1 MELTLF
7 HNISLGTRM
16 GADELRFEADFANEI
31 AYCPWESWTL
41 RARFEEKSIAPCRV
55 DHATNAIRCVDQK
68 DLRAQLLE
76 AVSTGQACESP
87 ADNNRLLMEWHCARI
102 LSEVSKMP
110 SSIPESTVQD
120 TKRTDAPQAQPNT
133 GGARTGRRSLVEF
146 MREYEARRNEIAVAQ
161 RRGYRMERWTYG
173 QILDGA
179 NRFARELEAR
189 GIVKGEAVLLWGPG
203 SAEWTAAFL
212 GCMLRGAVAVPI
224 DAVSTA
230 EFAARVALD
239 VNAKLIVRS
248 ERLAC
253 RESPAPSLSLETF
266 SVSVANH
273 SAVPYPSPALT
284 RNDTLETIF
293 TSGTTAEPRGVVIS
307 HGNVLANIE
316 PLEKEIQKYLRWER
330 FFHPLRFLNL
340 LPLSH
345 IFGQMM
351 SVFIPPL
358 LGATVIH
365 VDSLKPWETI
375 DTIRRERVSVLVT
388 VPRLIESLE
397 REIERDLES
406 RSQLETFRKHFDASE
421 GHHFLRR
428 WWTFRAIH
436 RRFGWKFWA
445 FICGGAALP
454 EQTETFWHRLGYA
467 VVQGYG
473 MTETTSLITLN
484 HPFRTGRGSIGSAFP
499 GMEIK
504 VDAKGEVLVRGENVA
519 TAYRRGQE
527 LEPVA
532 GSDGWFHTGDLAE
545 VGADGRL
552 YFKGR
557 SKNTIVTSAGMKVY
571 PEDLEKA
578 LRKQEGVR
586 DCVVIGL
593 ERSGNEEPCAA
604 LLLDSDNGDGA
615 RAVEQANKSLADYQQ
630 VRQWFVWP
638 APDFPRTATQKPALA
653 AIRAVVE
660 VKLSGAGAPKR
671 TASVSDLVAQ
681 ITRRLAHSGSTEDGG
696 EDLANMSS
704 LDRVELM
711 SAIEDRYQVDLS
723 EARFSQANSVAE
735 LEKLIREPQPAPVD
749 YTFPHW
755 PQSWPIKAIR
765 LAAYYL
771 LVRPATYLL
780 AAPRIRGK
788 ENLRGVQGP
797 VLVVSNH
804 VTYVDIGWILAAL
817 PVRLR
822 HRLATAMRG
831 ERLAQMRHPD
841 PKLGWLERFAE
852 WISYPLVLTFFN
864 VFPLPKESGF
874 LRSFSFVGNLI
885 DRRWSVLV
893 FPEGLTT
900 PDGKLAPFRS
910 GIGLLATRL
919 NIPIVPIRL
928 DGLFDL
934 KEKSRSFARPGHV
947 KVTIGK
953 PVRFSSEQHPEEIA
967 KDLQHRIEEL

>member
-1 MELTLF
+1 
-7 HNISLGTRM
+7 
-16 GADELRFEADFANEI
+16 
-31 AYCPWESWTL
+31 
-41 RARFEEKSIAPCRV
+41 
-55 DHATNAIRCVDQK
+55 
-68 DLRAQLLE
+68 
-76 AVSTGQACESP
+76 
-87 ADNNRLLMEWHCARI
+87 
-102 LSEVSKMP
+102 MP
-110 SSIPESTVQD
+110 SSTPESTVQD
-120 TKRTDAPQAQPNT
+120 TKRSDAAQLEPN
-133 GGARTGRRSLVEF
+133 GSDAKTGRQSLVEF
-146 MREYEARRNEIAVAQ
+146 VREYEARRDEIAVAQ
-161 RRGYRMERWTYG
+161 RHGYRMERWTYG

-179 NRFARELEAR
+179 NSFARELEAR
-189 GIVKGEAVLLWGPG
+189 GIGKGEAVLLWGPG

-212 GCMLRGAVAVPI
+212 GCMLRGAVSVPI
-224 DAVSTA
+224 DPVSA
-230 EFAARVALD
+230 ADFAARVARD

-248 ERLAC
+248 EKLAC
-253 RESPAPSLSLETF
+253 GELPASSLSLETL
-266 SVSVANH
+266 SQSVAHH
-273 SAVPYPSPALT
+273 SAAPYPSPALT
-284 RNDTLETIF
+284 RDDTLEIIF

-316 PLEKEIQKYLRWER
+316 PLEREIQKYLRWER

-351 SVFIPPL
+351 GLFIPPL

-375 DTIRRERVSVLVT
+375 ETIRRERVSVLVA

-397 REIERDLES
+397 REIERDLE
-406 RSQLETFRKHFDASE
+406 RRGRLEKFRKQFDASE
-421 GHHFLRR
+421 GKHFLRR
-428 WWTFRAIH
+428 WWIFRAIH
-436 RRFGWKFWA
+436 RRLGWKFWA

-454 EQTETFWHRLGYA
+454 EQTEAFWHRLGYA

-473 MTETTSLITLN
+473 MTETASLITLN

-504 VDAKGEVLVRGENVA
+504 VDAKGEVLVRGGNVA
-519 TAYRRGQE
+519 TAYRRGRE
-527 LEPVA
+527 LEPVV

-545 VGADGRL
+545 VGPDGKL

-557 SKNTIVTSAGMKVY
+557 SKSTIVTSAGMKVY

-578 LRKQEGVR
+578 LRKQQGVR

-593 ERSGNEEPCAA
+593 ARSGNEEPCAA
-604 LLLDSDNGDGA
+604 LILDAPDSSGA

-630 VRQWFVWP
+630 IRQWFVWP
-638 APDFPRTATQKPALA
+638 EPDFPRTATQKPALQA
-653 AIRAVVE
+653 VRAMAE
-660 VKLSGAGAPKR
+660 AKLGGAVRPER
-671 TASVSDLVAQ
+671 RASVSDLVAQ
-681 ITRRLAHSGSTEDGG
+681 ITERSAQPRSTDDGP
-696 EDLANMSS
+696 DNLANMSS

-723 EARFSQANSVAE
+723 EAKFSQANSVAE
-735 LEKLIREPQPAPVD
+735 LEKLIREPQSAPVD
-749 YTFPHW
+749 YIFPHW
-755 PQSWPIKAIR
+755 PQSWPITGLR
-765 LAAYYL
+765 LVAYYL
-771 LVRPATYLL
+771 LVWPATYLL

-788 ENLRGVQGP
+788 ENLREVQGP
-797 VLVVSNH
+797 VLVISNH

-817 PVRLR
+817 PARLR

-841 PKLGWLERFAE
+841 RKLGWIDWFAE
-852 WISYPLVLTFFN
+852 LISYPLVLTFFN

-874 LRSFSFVGNLI
+874 LRSFSFIGDLV

-919 NIPIVPIRL
+919 SIPVVPIRL

-934 KEKSRSFARPGHV
+934 KGKNRSFARPGHV
-947 KVTIGK
+947 KVMIGR
-953 PVRFSSEQHPEEIA
+953 PVRFSADQNAEEIA
-967 KDLQHRIEEL
+967 KDLQRRVEEL

>member
-1 MELTLF
+1 M
-7 HNISLGTRM
+7 
-16 GADELRFEADFANEI
+16 
-31 AYCPWESWTL
+31 PW
-41 RARFEEKSIAPCRV
+41 
-55 DHATNAIRCVDQK
+55 
-68 DLRAQLLE
+68 
-76 AVSTGQACESP
+76 
-87 ADNNRLLMEWHCARI
+87 
-102 LSEVSKMP
+102 
-110 SSIPESTVQD
+110 SIPQAAVQHSAAAG
-120 TKRTDAPQAQPNT
+120 APEPQQAAAQGP
-133 GGARTGRRSLVEF
+133 GRPSLAEFVVE
-146 MREYEARRNEIAVAQ
+146 YRRRKNEIAVAQ

-189 GIVKGEAVLLWGPG
+189 GIGKGEAVLLWGEG

-212 GCMLRGAVAVPI
+212 GCVLRGAVAVPL

-230 EFAARVALD
+230 GFTARVARD
-239 VNAKLIVRS
+239 VNAKLIVQS
-248 ERLAC
+248 EKLRNA
-253 RESPAPSLSLETF
+253 ESPAPSIWLEMLRQSL
-266 SVSVANH
+266 AHH
-273 SAVPYPSPALT
+273 SAAPYNAPALT
-284 RNDTLETIF
+284 RSDTLEIIF

-316 PLEKEIQKYLRWER
+316 PLEREIQKYLRWER

-351 SVFIPPL
+351 GLFLPPL
-358 LGATVIH
+358 LGATVVH
-365 VDSLKPWETI
+365 MESLKPWETI
-375 DTIRRERVSVLVT
+375 ETIRRERVSVLCA

-397 REIERDLES
+397 REIERDIERRGALEK
-406 RSQLETFRKHFDASE
+406 FRKQFAASE
-421 GHHFLRR
+421 TRHFLGR

-445 FICGGAALP
+445 LICGGAALP

-473 MTETTSLITLN
+473 MTETASLITLN

-499 GMEIK
+499 GMELK
-504 VDAKGEVLVRGENVA
+504 VDANGEVLVRGENVA

-527 LEPVA
+527 VEPVVS
-532 GSDGWFHTGDLAE
+532 SDGWFHTGDLAE
-545 VGADGRL
+545 TAADGRL

-557 SKNTIVTSAGMKVY
+557 SKSTIVTSAGMKVY

-578 LRKQEGVR
+578 LRRQKGVR
-586 DCVVIGL
+586 DCVVVGL
-593 ERSGNEEPCAA
+593 AQNGNEEPCAA
-604 LLLDSDNGDGA
+604 LLLEGNDGDGA
-615 RAVEQANKSLADYQQ
+615 AAVEQANRSLADYQQ
-630 VRQWFVWP
+630 IRQWFLWP
-638 APDFPRTATQKPALA
+638 EPDFPRTPTQKPALA
-653 AIRAVVE
+653 PIRATAE
-660 VKLSGAGAPKR
+660 AQLAGKSAAKR
-671 TASVSDLVAQ
+671 PTAISDLVAQ
-681 ITRRLAHSGSTEDGG
+681 LRQRSAPSGSAEDERNALAH
-696 EDLANMSS
+696 LSS

-723 EARFSQANSVAE
+723 EAKFSQANSLAD
-735 LEKLIREPQPAPVD
+735 LEMLIRDPQPAPID
-749 YTFPHW
+749 YTFSRW
-755 PQSWPIKAIR
+755 PQSWPITAIR

-771 LVRPATYLL
+771 LVWPATYLL

-788 ENLRGVQGP
+788 ENLQGVPGP

-817 PVRLR
+817 PARLR

-831 ERLAQMRHPD
+831 ERLAQMLRPD
-841 PKLGWLERFAE
+841 ASFSWLERFAE
-852 WISYPLVLTFFN
+852 HISYPLVLAFFN

-874 LRSFSFVGNLI
+874 LRSFSFIGDLV
-885 DRRWSVLV
+885 DRRWSILV

-900 PDGKLAPFRS
+900 LDGGLAPFRS

-919 NIPIVPIRL
+919 NIPVVPIRL
-928 DGLFDL
+928 DGLFEL
-934 KEKSRSFARPGHV
+934 KQKKRSFAGPGRV

-953 PVRFSSEQHPEEIA
+953 PVRFLANENAEEIA
-967 KDLQHRIEEL
+967 KDLQRRVEQL